1 MQLLSTLS
9 CTRHCDQCFTCIF
22 PSGVLQQLHEVRT
35 SNSIFPMRK
44 QASVVASPA
53 QLEVMPELGLPVS
66 SPAHR
71 PLMTWCSLPVFP
83 ASPPLHSGRPGLGL
97 SCHQQVPGAHA
108 GLACGRCSV
117 NIYAKNKGLR
127 CSACRFCS
135 QVSLLKGGGGSI
147 SI

>member
-35 SNSIFPMRK
+35 SKSIFPMRT
-44 QASVVASPA
+44 QASSVVARPA
-53 QLEVMPELGLPVS
+53 QLEAMPELGLPVS

-71 PLMTWCSLPVFP
+71 PLMTWSSLPVFFFFFFPP
-83 ASPPLHSGRPGLGL
+83 ASPPLYSGRPGVGL

-127 CSACRFCS
+127 CSA
-135 QVSLLKGGGGSI
+135 
-147 SI
+147 